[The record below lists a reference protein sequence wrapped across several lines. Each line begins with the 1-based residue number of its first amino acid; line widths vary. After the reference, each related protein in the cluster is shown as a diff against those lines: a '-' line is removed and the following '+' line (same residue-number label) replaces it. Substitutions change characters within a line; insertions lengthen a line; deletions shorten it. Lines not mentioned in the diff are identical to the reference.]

1 MGDVWLM
8 GCKCNRAGKCL
19 SQTHTSLHWRD
30 KGRCELGRYIAYDR
44 ITDSASDGVRTF
56 LTPWKGL
63 NCMKIRP
70 EENYIY
76 TIIEY
81 IFTCSSYVAVNATAD
96 ISKVASGYF
105 NQKYS
110 EA

>member
-1 MGDVWLM
+1 
-8 GCKCNRAGKCL
+8 
-19 SQTHTSLHWRD
+19 
-30 KGRCELGRYIAYDR
+30 
-44 ITDSASDGVRTF
+44 
-56 LTPWKGL
+56 
-63 NCMKIRP
+63 MKIRP

-81 IFTCSSYVAVNATAD
+81 IFTCSSYAAVNATAD